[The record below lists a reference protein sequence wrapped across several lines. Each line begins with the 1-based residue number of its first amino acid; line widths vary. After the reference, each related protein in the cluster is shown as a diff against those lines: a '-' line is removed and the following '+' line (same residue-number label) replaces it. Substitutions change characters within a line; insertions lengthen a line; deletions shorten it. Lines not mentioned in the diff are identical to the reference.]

1 VFSRAVPH
9 VASAG
14 SRALSTRRV
23 SHKNGVTVF
32 PFVICGN
39 GRRQALSELYGKKEC
54 EWAMF
59 VHLPRFRRP
68 Q

>member
-1 VFSRAVPH
+1 MFSRAVPH
-9 VASAG
+9 LALER

-23 SHKNGVTVF
+23 SHNNGVTVF

-39 GRRQALSELYGKKEC
+39 STVRVLAELCGKTENA
-54 EWAMF
+54 WTMF
-59 VHLPRFRRP
+59 VHLPRFRRS